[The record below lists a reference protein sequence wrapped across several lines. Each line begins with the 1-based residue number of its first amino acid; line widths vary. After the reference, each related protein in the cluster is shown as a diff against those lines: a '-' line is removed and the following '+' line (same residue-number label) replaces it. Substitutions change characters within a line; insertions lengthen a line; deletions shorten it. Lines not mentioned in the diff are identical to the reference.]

1 MKSKSLIIWALGALM
16 AVAAVD
22 NVPDPPAVN
31 PHTVSVASRMCE
43 ARGGVCDRRL
53 DFDWRCT
60 SPHLQIRWIA
70 LTPADEP
77 NLPGDRIVL
86 TGQAADP
93 SPPALQAPR
102 NL

>member
-16 AVAAVD
+16 AIAAVD

-31 PHTVSVASRMCE
+31 PHTVSVASRLCK

-53 DFDWRCT
+53 DFAWCCT

-70 LTPADEP
+70 FTPAYEP
-77 NLPGDRIVL
+77 NLPSDRIVL
-86 TGQAADP
+86 NGQAADP
-93 SPPALQAPR
+93 SPPAPQAPGS
-102 NL
+102 L

>member
-1 MKSKSLIIWALGALM
+1 MKSKSLIICALGALM
-16 AVAAVD
+16 AITAVD

-31 PHTVSVASRMCE
+31 PHTVSVASRLCE
-43 ARGGVCDRRL
+43 ARGGVCDQRL
-53 DFDWRCT
+53 DFDLCCT
-60 SPHLQIRWIA
+60 STHLQIRWIA
-70 LTPADEP
+70 FAPAYEP

-93 SPPALQAPR
+93 SPPSLQASR